1 MARFHFR
8 AVAGTGEVVEGD
20 LDAATEAEVVATL
33 RGQGRMPLRVEATPF
48 GAARARSAAGQWF
61 SQPLFRRRRVRRR
74 DVALMTREL
83 ATLLDAGLTLDHSLR
98 LMIDL
103 VEGDAMPALLEDLL
117 QQVQSGS
124 SLADALA
131 RHEAVFSQTYISMVR
146 AGEAGGSL
154 DEVLARIAGFLD
166 QAEALSEQV
175 KSALIYP
182 ILVLA
187 IAGLSIGVLLT
198 VVLPQFTPL
207 FEGADAELPLLTQIL
222 IGLGDFMQR
231 YWWALALGL
240 IATVWLVRRQWRRPA
255 SRARIDA
262 WLLRLPL
269 VGPLVAKID
278 TARFARTLGTLLANG
293 VPVLSALAIVQDSL
307 GNASLRQAV
316 ADAPPRAS
324 PASAAPRPATTPAA
338 SASRSTPRPRSS
350 PPSAPRRASPTSP
363 WRSPPPATSCS
374 SRTPATRSTPTASR
388 SPAAPSATSP
398 PCTTAASTR
407 KPTCAPSTAPSPTR
421 CRSRSRSS
429 SPSRPTRRRRSA
441 TSISTAIS

>member
-1 MARFHFR
+1 
-8 AVAGTGEVVEGD
+8 
-20 LDAATEAEVVATL
+20 
-33 RGQGRMPLRVEATPF
+33 
-48 GAARARSAAGQWF
+48 
-61 SQPLFRRRRVRRR
+61 
-74 DVALMTREL
+74 
-83 ATLLDAGLTLDHSLR
+83 
-98 LMIDL
+98 
-103 VEGDAMPALLEDLL
+103 
-117 QQVQSGS
+117 
-124 SLADALA
+124 
-131 RHEAVFSQTYISMVR
+131 VR

-231 YWWALALGL
+231 YRWALALGL

-316 ADAPPRAS
+316 ADASTGVKEGRGLAEPLGRSNLIPTLAVHLLSVGERSGRLEPMLMKIADVFDREVRGTIERLMALLV
-324 PASAAPRPATTPAA
+324 PAITIALGLIIALIIGAIMMAIL
-338 SASRSTPRPRSS
+338 STYQLPL
-350 PPSAPRRASPTSP
+350 
-363 WRSPPPATSCS
+363 
-374 SRTPATRSTPTASR
+374 
-388 SPAAPSATSP
+388 
-398 PCTTAASTR
+398 
-407 KPTCAPSTAPSPTR
+407 
-421 CRSRSRSS
+421 
-429 SPSRPTRRRRSA
+429 
-441 TSISTAIS
+441 

>member
-1 MARFHFR
+1 
-8 AVAGTGEVVEGD
+8 
-20 LDAATEAEVVATL
+20 
-33 RGQGRMPLRVEATPF
+33 
-48 GAARARSAAGQWF
+48 
-61 SQPLFRRRRVRRR
+61 
-74 DVALMTREL
+74 MTREL

-103 VEGDAMPALLEDLL
+103 VEGDALPHLLEDLL
-117 QQVQSGS
+117 QQVQGGS

-131 RHEAVFSQTYISMVR
+131 RHENAFSQTYISMVR

-166 QAEALSEQV
+166 RAEALSEQV

-187 IAGLSIGVLLT
+187 IAGLSITVLLT

-207 FEGADAELPLLTQIL
+207 FEGADTELPLLTRTL

-240 IATVWLVRRQWRRPA
+240 LAAVWLARRQWRRPA

-262 WLLRLPL
+262 CLLRLPL
-269 VGPLVAKID
+269 LGPLVAKID

-293 VPVLSALAIVQDSL
+293 VPVLNALAIVQDSL

-316 ADAPPRAS
+316 ADASTGVKEGRGLAEPLGQS
-324 PASAAPRPATTPAA
+324 KLFPALVLHLLSVGERSGRLEPMLMKIADVFDREVHSTIDRLMALLVPAMTITLGVIIAL
-338 SASRSTPRPRSS
+338 
-350 PPSAPRRASPTSP
+350 
-363 WRSPPPATSCS
+363 
-374 SRTPATRSTPTASR
+374 
-388 SPAAPSATSP
+388 
-398 PCTTAASTR
+398 
-407 KPTCAPSTAPSPTR
+407 
-421 CRSRSRSS
+421 
-429 SPSRPTRRRRSA
+429 
-441 TSISTAIS
+441 IIGAIMMAILQTYQLPL

>member
-1 MARFHFR
+1 MARYHFR

-33 RGQGRMPLRVEATPF
+33 RGQGRLPLRVEPAVA
-48 GAARARSAAGQWF
+48 GAAGPARSAAAQWF
-61 SQPLFRRRRVRRR
+61 QQPLLRRRRVTRH

-117 QQVQSGS
+117 QQVQGGS

-316 ADAPPRAS
+316 ADASTGVKEGRGLAEPLGRSNLIPTLAVHLLSVGERSGRLEPMLMKIADVFDREVRGTIERLMALLV
-324 PASAAPRPATTPAA
+324 PAITIALGLIIALIIGAIMMAIL
-338 SASRSTPRPRSS
+338 STYQLPL
-350 PPSAPRRASPTSP
+350 
-363 WRSPPPATSCS
+363 
-374 SRTPATRSTPTASR
+374 
-388 SPAAPSATSP
+388 
-398 PCTTAASTR
+398 
-407 KPTCAPSTAPSPTR
+407 
-421 CRSRSRSS
+421 
-429 SPSRPTRRRRSA
+429 
-441 TSISTAIS
+441 